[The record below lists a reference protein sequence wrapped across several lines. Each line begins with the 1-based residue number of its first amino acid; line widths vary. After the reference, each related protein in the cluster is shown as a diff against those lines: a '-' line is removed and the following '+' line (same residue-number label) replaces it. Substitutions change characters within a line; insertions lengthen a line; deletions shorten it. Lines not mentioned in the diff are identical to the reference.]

1 MKNKILFAGI
11 IAILSINKIVAQ
23 AIDAE
28 PEVSTVCGGGSA
40 NLTATVIPAGS
51 PGAPGSLPT
60 TNYAIS
66 TIPYAPDPLTAGTSV
81 ALTDDSQTGLI
92 PLGFTFCY
100 YGNSY
105 TQFIIGS
112 NNWIGFQTGETSTW
126 VTTPIPNNT
135 GTAPRNTIMGP
146 WQDINPGVGGTVRY
160 QMYGTAPFR
169 RMSVSWNNVP
179 MFSCTGQLYSSQI
192 IIYETTNIIE
202 THILN
207 KSLCTTWNSGNAV
220 HGLHN
225 ATGTA
230 AVVVPGRNNTQW
242 IANNEGTRFTPN
254 GPATYTINWYILP
267 ANTLIGTGPSITVT
281 PAVSPQYY
289 YAEVVG
295 PNGCNP
301 LGSGVNN
308 TDTVVVFSSNLS
320 VTAGPPAT
328 ICENSSTT
336 LNAFAPGGIN
346 YTWVP
351 ATGLSNPTIPNPIAS
366 PTTTTT
372 YTVNVTDAL
381 GCSGSAMVTV
391 NVNPAPFVDAG
402 FGAAICNGD
411 NIQLGG
417 NGAGTVAWS
426 PAGSLDNPSILTPTA
441 SPTTTTTYTLT
452 ITDGIGCSASDTA
465 TVFISNANADAGPT
479 AAICTGL
486 STTLAA
492 TGGTMYSWSAS
503 PSLSSLTISNP
514 VANPTT
520 TTTYTVSI
528 FDAGT
533 GCTTVD
539 TVSVIVHP
547 LPTAS
552 AGSNVAICT
561 GNSTTL
567 NATGGSTYT
576 WTPATGL
583 SNPNIS
589 NPVANP
595 TATTTYTV
603 NVTNGGGCSATANV
617 TVTVNALPNVDAG
630 AFTNICPGGSTTLN
644 ATGATN
650 YVWSPG
656 ASLSNPNIANPVATP
671 PSATTYTVT
680 GTDANGCIASDTV
693 SITLNGITVNT
704 TASSSLLCA
713 GTSTN
718 LTATGAGVGG
728 SYSWLPAT
736 GLSNP
741 SIANPV
747 ATPSVTTTYTVTGTA
762 STGCTSTSTITITV
776 NPIPNIDA
784 GTALA
789 ICTGQTANLSATG
802 AGAAG
807 SYLWSPSASLSN
819 PNIANPIS
827 SATSS
832 TLYTVVG
839 TDANGCS
846 SSDTVS
852 VIVHAVPLAG
862 AGSNT
867 SICAGTSTTLN
878 GTGGGTY
885 SWSPATGLSS
895 STIANPVAAP
905 SSTTTYT
912 VTVSNSGCT
921 NTAQVTVT
929 VNPVPVATATGNAS
943 ICAGVSTTISAG
955 GGAFYSWSPTAG
967 LTSPTS
973 ATTAAVPTSTT
984 HYIVTVSNAFGCS
997 DTASVW
1003 IVVSNAMSISG
1014 STVTP
1019 ANCGNNDGVVNVGTV
1034 TGGITPLTY
1043 SIDGGAG
1050 QASPVFSGLSS
1061 GTHTVTVTDANGCS
1075 TTQSYTVNT
1084 VNNVNAAFTANPP
1097 SGTSPLNVNF
1107 TNGSSGANNYVW
1119 TFGNGG
1125 SSFLTN
1131 PSTTYATN
1139 GQYTV
1144 TLFAYNNIP
1153 SCGDSVTFV
1162 INVYDEVVI
1171 IVPNIFSPNGDGVN
1185 DIFFAQTIGVKTI
1198 SGTIFNRWGKKIY
1211 EWDGTPSSTLGWPG
1225 TINGNKAEDGQ
1236 YYYIIKAEG
1245 FDGKEYNEKGYLQ
1258 LVGGK

>member
-1 MKNKILFAGI
+1 MKKILVISGLI
-11 IAILSINKIVAQ
+11 VCSINYIKAQ

-40 NLTATVIPAGS
+40 TLTATVIPAGS

-60 TNYAIS
+60 TDYLIS
-66 TIPYAPDPLTAGTSV
+66 SIPYNPDPLTAGTPVTLS
-81 ALTDDSQTGLI
+81 DDSQTGLI
-92 PLGFTFCY
+92 PIGFTFCY
-100 YGNSY
+100 YGNNY

-126 VTTPIPNNT
+126 VTVPIPNNT
-135 GTAPRNTIMGP
+135 GAAPRNTIMGP

-202 THILN
+202 THIFN

-254 GPATYTINWYILP
+254 GSATYTINWYILP

-281 PAVSPQYY
+281 PVVSPQYY

-308 TDTVVVFSSNLS
+308 TDTVVVFSSNLA

-336 LNAFAPGGIN
+336 LNAFAPGGIT
-346 YTWVP
+346 YTWAP
-351 ATGLSNPTIPNPIAS
+351 ATGLSNPTIPNPVAS

-372 YTVNVTDAL
+372 YTVNVSDAL

-411 NIQLGG
+411 DIQLSG
-417 NGAGTVAWS
+417 NGAGTIAWT
-426 PAGSLDNPSILTPTA
+426 PAASLDNASILTPTA
-441 SPTTTTTYTLT
+441 APTTTTTYTLT
-452 ITDGIGCSASDTA
+452 ITDGIGCSASDTV
-465 TVFISNANADAGPT
+465 TVFISNGNADAGPT
-479 AAICTGL
+479 TSICNGT
-486 STTLAA
+486 STTLNA
-492 TGGTMYSWSAS
+492 TGGTSYTWNASA
-503 PSLSSLTISNP
+503 SLSSTSISNP

-520 TTTYTVSI
+520 TTTYTVTI

-533 GCTTVD
+533 GCTTTD
-539 TVSVIVHP
+539 TVSVIVQA
-547 LPTAS
+547 LPTAN
-552 AGSNVAICT
+552 AGSNTGICI
-561 GNSTTL
+561 GSSTTL
-567 NATGGSTYT
+567 GASGGTGYS
-576 WTPATGL
+576 WSPATGL
-583 SNPNIS
+583 SSTTIANPI
-589 NPVANP
+589 ANP
-595 TATTTYTV
+595 TTTTTYTV
-603 NVTNGGGCSATANV
+603 TVSNGSCSSTASV
-617 TVTVNALPNVDAG
+617 TVTVNPLPTVDAG

-644 ATGATN
+644 ATGANT

-671 PSATTYTVT
+671 SAATTYTVT
-680 GTDANGCIASDTV
+680 GTDINGCIASDTV
-693 SITLNGITVNT
+693 SVTLNGITVST
-704 TASSSLLCA
+704 TASSTTLCA
-713 GTSTN
+713 GTSSN

-728 SYSWLPAT
+728 SYTWSPAT
-736 GLSNP
+736 GLS
-741 SIANPV
+741 SSTIANPI
-747 ATPSVTTTYTVTGTA
+747 ATPSATTTYTVTGTA
-762 STGCTSTSTITITV
+762 STGCTNTSTITITV
-776 NPIPNIDA
+776 NSLPPIDA
-784 GTALA
+784 GTPLA

-807 SYLWSPSASLSN
+807 SYLWTPAGSLSN
-819 PNIANPIS
+819 PNIPNPIS

-832 TLYTVVG
+832 TTYTVTG

-846 SSDTVS
+846 ASDTVS
-852 VIVHAVPLAG
+852 VIVHSVPVAS
-862 AGSNT
+862 AGSNA
-867 SICAGTSTTLN
+867 SICLGSTTTLN
-878 GTGGGTY
+878 GSGGGTY
-885 SWSPATGLSS
+885 SWSPGTGLSS
-895 STIANPVAAP
+895 TTIANPVASP
-905 SSTTTYT
+905 TTTTTYT
-912 VTVSNSGCT
+912 VTVSNAGCT
-921 NTAQVTVT
+921 NTSQVTIT
-929 VNPVPVATATGNAS
+929 VNPVPTANATGSTAICSGAS
-943 ICAGVSTTISAG
+943 TSISATG
-955 GGAFYSWSPTAG
+955 GSFYSWSPTTG
-967 LTSPTS
+967 LGSPTS
-973 ATTAAVPTSTT
+973 ATTTAAPTTTT
-984 HYIVTVSNAFGCS
+984 HYIVTVSNSFGCF

-1003 IVVSNAMSISG
+1003 IVVSNAMSVSG
-1014 STVTP
+1014 STVSP
-1019 ANCGNNDGVVNVGTV
+1019 ANCGNNDGALNVGTV
-1034 TGGITPLTY
+1034 TGGISPLTY

-1050 QASPVFSGLSS
+1050 QSSPTFNGLSA
-1061 GTHTVTVTDANGCS
+1061 GIHNVTITDANGCS
-1075 TTQSYTVNT
+1075 TNQSFTINQ
-1084 VNNVNAAFTANPP
+1084 VNNVNAAFTATPS

-1107 TNGSSGANNYVW
+1107 TNGSSGANNYIW
-1119 TFGNGG
+1119 DFANGSG
-1125 SSFLTN
+1125 SILTN
-1131 PSTTYATN
+1131 PSTVYNST

-1144 TLFAYNNIP
+1144 ILFAYNNIP
-1153 SCGDSVTFV
+1153 ACGDTATLV
-1162 INVYDEVVI
+1162 INVYDEVVVT
-1171 IVPNIFSPNGDGVN
+1171 VPNIFSPNGDGVN

-1211 EWDGTPSSTLGWPG
+1211 EWEGTPSNTLGWPG

-1258 LVGGK
+1258 LVGSK